1 MLKRV
6 KPVRSYHGIAFS
18 TTDTNRKYLAKDFSH
33 RCAYCDDLE
42 NISRRRFEVE
52 HFAPKSK
59 FPHLEFDYDNL
70 LYACPWCNRAKWDTW
85 PSDRSNVNVVGDE
98 GFIDPCDDEY
108 CRHLDRDGSGKIIW
122 KTQLGKYMY
131 NTLKLYLKIHEIN
144 YNIERLYE
152 ARGRLQVD
160 INREQVEGKVS
171 TEKKSLLLELDE
183 KFFSYFN
190 LWMEI

>member
-1 MLKRV
+1 
-6 KPVRSYHGIAFS
+6 
-18 TTDTNRKYLAKDFSH
+18 
-33 RCAYCDDLE
+33 
-42 NISRRRFEVE
+42 
-52 HFAPKSK
+52 
-59 FPHLEFDYDNL
+59 
-70 LYACPWCNRAKWDTW
+70 
-85 PSDRSNVNVVGDE
+85 
-98 GFIDPCDDEY
+98 
-108 CRHLDRDGSGKIIW
+108 
-122 KTQLGKYMY
+122 MY

-190 LWMEI
+190 LWIEI